1 MRNQHKQLLRLIRNE
16 LRSVRLPIPMN
27 DVPDDEYEK
36 LESKILSASTKLGK
50 NEASIEISKFM
61 EDEFNTFI
69 DEKQMRGF
77 TKIIEKVQERLNL
90 ES

>member
-16 LRSVRLPIPMN
+16 LRSVRLPMPMN

-36 LESKILSASTKLGK
+36 LESKILSASMKLGK

-77 TKIIEKVQERLNL
+77 TEIIEKVQERLNL

>member
-16 LRSVRLPIPMN
+16 LQSVRLPVPMN

-36 LESKILSASTKLGK
+36 LESKILSVSMKLGR

-69 DEKQMRGF
+69 DEKQMNGF
-77 TKIIEKVQERLNL
+77 TRIIEKVQERLNL

>member
-1 MRNQHKQLLRLIRNE
+1 
-16 LRSVRLPIPMN
+16 MN